1 MENSPHTWP
10 EWVTI
15 VLTAV
20 GASIVAV
27 LATLTTNIKRL
38 LDTLFDRIIN
48 HWLRKRYRRG
58 LEKATDVALI
68 LDQIRQL
75 GTIDRVLWFVGENGG
90 GIPTVGRKYTVR
102 AERGWSKKNDIDVLK
117 RYNFD
122 LVVDSLYCEM
132 LVKMM
137 TDGKVINTVQSMP
150 DSAILKVFYQDEGV
164 KQAVIY
170 YLGIVDNQLHY
181 LSVASYEK
189 EFTPIELI
197 RVEML
202 IQRLRSLIN

>member
-1 MENSPHTWP
+1 MENSPDTWP
-10 EWVTI
+10 EWATI

-48 HWLRKRYRRG
+48 HWLRNRYSRG
-58 LEKATDVALI
+58 LEKATDVAI
-68 LDQIRQL
+68 VLDQIRQI
-75 GTIDRVLWFVGENGG
+75 TCIDRVLWFIGENGG
-90 GIPTVGRKYTVR
+90 GIPTVGKKYTVR
-102 AERGWSKKNDIDVLK
+102 AERGWSKNNTFDVLK

-122 LVVDSLYCEM
+122 LIVDSLYCEM

-137 TDGKVINTVQSMP
+137 RDGKVVNTVQNMP
-150 DSAILKVFYQDEGV
+150 DSAILKTFYQDEGV
-164 KQAVIY
+164 KQAIIY

-181 LSVASYEK
+181 ISIASYEK
-189 EFTPIELI
+189 EFAQIEVVRI
-197 RVEML
+197 EML
-202 IQRLRSLIN
+202 IHRLRSLIN

>member
-10 EWVTI
+10 EWATI

-102 AERGWSKKNDIDVLK
+102 AERGWSKRNDIDVLK

-150 DSAILKVFYQDEGV
+150 DAAILKVFYQDEGV